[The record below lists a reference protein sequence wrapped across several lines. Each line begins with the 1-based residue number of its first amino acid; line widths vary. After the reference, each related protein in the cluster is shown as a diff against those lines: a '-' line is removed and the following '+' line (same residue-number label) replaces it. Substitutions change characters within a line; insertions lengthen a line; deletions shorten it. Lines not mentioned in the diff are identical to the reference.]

1 MRTAAYKVDAP
12 SDLRRRGNEPRHILC
27 AIAGWKGKTMELFLG
42 GCYQG
47 KKEYVL
53 KLHPECKGQVIEGE
67 NLPADW
73 DGMIKELQEFENPVI
88 DHLHLWVRKCLEQQA
103 DVKQLSDQL
112 LEAYPGLIFICDEI
126 GNGIVPMDA
135 LERDYREQTGR
146 LQIRIAEKAER
157 VERIVCGISQRLK

>member
-1 MRTAAYKVDAP
+1 
-12 SDLRRRGNEPRHILC
+12 
-27 AIAGWKGKTMELFLG
+27 MELFLG

-53 KLHPECKGQVIEGE
+53 KLHPEFKGLVIEGE

-88 DHLHLWVRKCLEQQA
+88 NHLHLWIRKCLEQQTDVELLA
-103 DVKQLSDQL
+103 DKL
-112 LEAYPGLIFICDEI
+112 LETYPGLIFICDEI

-135 LERDYREQTGR
+135 LERDYRERTGR

>member
-1 MRTAAYKVDAP
+1 MYTAAYKVDAP
-12 SDLRRRGNEPRHILC
+12 SDRRRHGNEPRHILC
-27 AIAGWKGKTMELFLG
+27 AIAGQKGKTMELFLG

-103 DVKQLSDQL
+103 DVKQLSDQM

>member
-1 MRTAAYKVDAP
+1 
-12 SDLRRRGNEPRHILC
+12 
-27 AIAGWKGKTMELFLG
+27 MELFLG

-88 DHLHLWVRKCLEQQA
+88 NHLHLWIRKCLEQQTDVELLA
-103 DVKQLSDQL
+103 DKL
-112 LEAYPGLIFICDEI
+112 LETYRDLFSSVMRLETELYRWMSGTGLQGADRKTTDTDC
-126 GNGIVPMDA
+126 
-135 LERDYREQTGR
+135 REGR
-146 LQIRIAEKAER
+146 K
-157 VERIVCGISQRLK
+157 G

>member
-1 MRTAAYKVDAP
+1 M
-12 SDLRRRGNEPRHILC
+12 
-27 AIAGWKGKTMELFLG
+27 
-42 GCYQG
+42 
-47 KKEYVL
+47 
-53 KLHPECKGQVIEGE
+53 IEGE

-103 DVKQLSDQL
+103 DVKQLSDQM

>member
-1 MRTAAYKVDAP
+1 
-12 SDLRRRGNEPRHILC
+12 
-27 AIAGWKGKTMELFLG
+27 MELFLG

-88 DHLHLWVRKCLEQQA
+88 NHLHRWIRKCLEQQTDVELLA
-103 DVKQLSDQL
+103 DNCWKHIRDLFSSVMR
-112 LEAYPGLIFICDEI
+112 LETELYRWMLW
-126 GNGIVPMDA
+126 NGITGSGP
-135 LERDYREQTGR
+135 EDYRYGLPRRQKG
-146 LQIRIAEKAER
+146 
-157 VERIVCGISQRLK
+157 